1 MKFVK
6 WGLFGA
12 LVLFLLIQL
21 VPYGRSHTNPPV
33 TGEPNWDSRR
43 TQQLAEAACFSCH
56 SNETEYPWYSNVAP
70 ASWLIQRDIDEG
82 RDALN
87 FSEFDREQEADEAA
101 EVVADGEMPPPS
113 YTLINPDARLSDAE
127 REQLVRGLEATF
139 GTGDEGGGGS
149 GDEDG
154 DNSGPG

>member
-1 MKFVK
+1 MRFLR

-12 LVLFLLIQL
+12 LALFLLIQL
-21 VPYGRSHTNPPV
+21 IPYGRSHTNPPV

-43 TQQLAEAACFSCH
+43 TRQLAETACFSCH

-87 FSEFDREQEADEAA
+87 FSEFDRDQGADEAA
-101 EVVADGEMPPPS
+101 EVVAEGEMPQTR
-113 YTLINPDARLSDAE
+113 YTLINPRRAPERHGAATARP
-127 REQLVRGLEATF
+127 RPRG
-139 GTGDEGGGGS
+139 
-149 GDEDG
+149 
-154 DNSGPG
+154 NVWGPRRRRGRLRR